1 MCPLMGKDI
10 MVMSR
15 KIREATES
23 NSFVSINMLKVAQHN
38 LNMTPQV
45 LPFRHLVLRINLQ
58 HMNLGRLLIL
68 GD

>member
-1 MCPLMGKDI
+1 
-10 MVMSR
+10 MSFEGEGYHGLEPR

-23 NSFVSINMLKVAQHN
+23 NSFISINMLKEAQHN
-38 LNMTPQV
+38 LNMTHRV

-58 HMNLGRLLIL
+58 HMNLGMLLIL